1 MNQRISRF
9 LKMALAVAV
18 AAALMAGG
26 GCLKSAN
33 TGTET
38 QTTQTYNLSGMSNDI
53 NALKTWKD
61 AANSRLTTIEAVIA
75 GGSSGATKAEMQ
87 AVQSDIVSLRAQISA
102 IQPTDISGL
111 TAQVSTIQG
120 KIAAVETT
128 LTAYGADIHTLETDY
143 AALKTAFDVLVAR
156 VTAQEAEIASLKTRV
171 AALETPATTP
181 PATTPVTAAESV
193 QISLI
198 WLDTMTATTSL
209 TGVSP
214 NTRYI
219 ALNYKNTANKQFTG
233 VKISFAVLVGA
244 GITLAPANNITCYA
258 VPVSPLTIWAR
269 SSAATNVYSF
279 VNFQGLTINALA
291 EDTILLE
298 VTVGYGGAGSMSIAL
313 AKVL

>member
-1 MNQRISRF
+1 
-9 LKMALAVAV
+9 MALAVAL

-26 GCLKSAN
+26 GCLKSADTG

-38 QTTQTYNLSGMSNDI
+38 QTTQSYNLSGMSTDI

-87 AVQSDIVSLRAQISA
+87 AAQADIVSIRAQVNA

-111 TAQVSTIQG
+111 TGQVSAIQG
-120 KIAAVETT
+120 KITALETT
-128 LTAYGADIHTLETDY
+128 LAALDIDISTLETDN
-143 AALKTAFDVLVAR
+143 AALKAAFDVLVAR
-156 VTAQEAEIASLKTRV
+156 VTAQDAEIAALKTRV
-171 AALETPATTP
+171 AALETPATTTP
-181 PATTPVTAAESV
+181 PTTTPVTAAESV
-193 QISLI
+193 QISLV
-198 WLDTMTATTSL
+198 WLDTMAATTSL

-214 NTRYI
+214 DTRYI
-219 ALNYKNTANKQFTG
+219 ALNYKNTTNKQFTG

-244 GITLAPANNITCYA
+244 GITLSPSNNITCYA
-258 VPVSPLTIWAR
+258 VPVSPLTVWTR